1 MQVILKEA
9 VTGLGNRGEIIKV
22 KDGYARNFL
31 LPKQLAVQ
39 VTNGNLKQIEL
50 EKKSWALKNQK
61 EVEAANALKDI
72 IEKMTIS
79 VAKKAG
85 ESEALFG
92 SVTNQDIADVLAV
105 EKLEIDKR
113 KIELPEPV
121 KKLGTFPVIIHLHP
135 EVKVET
141 KVWVVKE

>member
-31 LPKQLAVQ
+31 LPQRLAVQ

>member
-31 LPKQLAVQ
+31 LPKRLAVQ
-39 VTNGNLKQIEL
+39 VTSGNLKQIEL

>member
-1 MQVILKEA
+1 MQVILKDA
-9 VTGLGNRGEIIKV
+9 VPGLGNRGEVIKV

-31 LPKQLAVQ
+31 LPKNLAVQ

-50 EKKSWALKNQK
+50 EKKSWALKNRK

-92 SVTNQDIADVLAV
+92 SVTSQDIADVLAV
-105 EKLEIDKR
+105 EKIEVDKR
-113 KIELPEPV
+113 KIELPEPI

>member
-1 MQVILKEA
+1 MQVILKET
-9 VTGLGNRGEIIKV
+9 VPGLGNRGEVLKV

-31 LPKQLAVQ
+31 LPKKLAVQ
-39 VTNGNLKQIEL
+39 VTNGNLKQIEM

-85 ESEALFG
+85 DTEALFG
-92 SVTNQDIADVLAV
+92 SVTSQDIADVLAV
-105 EKLEIDKR
+105 EKIEVDKR

>member
-9 VTGLGNRGEIIKV
+9 VTGLGNRGEVIKV

-31 LPKQLAVQ
+31 LPKKLAVQ
-39 VTNGNLKQIEL
+39 VTSGNLKQIEL

-85 ESEALFG
+85 ENEALFG

-105 EKLEIDKR
+105 EKIEVDKR
-113 KIELPEPV
+113 KIELPEQI

>member
-1 MQVILKEA
+1 MQVILKDT
-9 VTGLGNRGEIIKV
+9 VPGLGNRGEVIKV

-31 LPKQLAVQ
+31 LPKNLAVQ

-92 SVTNQDIADVLAV
+92 SVTSQDIAEVLAV
-105 EKLEIDKR
+105 EKIEVDKR
-113 KIELPEPV
+113 KIELPEPI

>member
-1 MQVILKEA
+1 MQVILKET

-31 LPKQLAVQ
+31 LPKRLAVQ
-39 VTNGNLKQIEL
+39 VTSGNLKQIEL

-61 EVEAANALKDI
+61 EVEAATALKDI

>member
-9 VTGLGNRGEIIKV
+9 VSGLGNRGEIIKV

-31 LPKQLAVQ
+31 LPQKLAVQ

-50 EKKSWALKNQK
+50 EKKTWALKNQK
-61 EVEAANALKDI
+61 EVEAADALKDI
-72 IEKMTIS
+72 IVKMTIS

-85 ESEALFG
+85 ESDALFG

-105 EKLEIDKR
+105 EKIEIDKR

-121 KKLGTFPVIIHLHP
+121 KKLGTFPVIIYLHP

>member
-1 MQVILKEA
+1 MQVILKET
-9 VTGLGNRGEIIKV
+9 VPGLGKRGEVLKV

-31 LPKQLAVQ
+31 LPKKLAVQ
-39 VTNGNLKQIEL
+39 VTSGNLKQIEL
-50 EKKSWALKNQK
+50 EKKSWVLKNQK

-85 ESEALFG
+85 DSEALFG
-92 SVTNQDIADVLAV
+92 SVTSQDIADVLAV
-105 EKLEIDKR
+105 EKIEVDKR

>member
-31 LPKQLAVQ
+31 LPQRLAVQ

-85 ESEALFG
+85 ETEALFG

>member
-1 MQVILKEA
+1 MQVILKET
-9 VTGLGNRGEIIKV
+9 VTGLGNRGQVIKV

-31 LPKQLAVQ
+31 LPKRLAVQ

-105 EKLEIDKR
+105 EKIEIDKR

>member
-9 VTGLGNRGEIIKV
+9 VSGLGNRGEIIIV

-31 LPKQLAVQ
+31 LPQKLAVQ
-39 VTNGNLKQIEL
+39 VTNGNLKQIDL
-50 EKKSWALKNQK
+50 EKKTWALKNQK
-61 EVEAANALKDI
+61 EVEAADTLKDI
-72 IEKMTIS
+72 ILKMTIS

-85 ESEALFG
+85 ESDALFG

-105 EKLEIDKR
+105 EKIEIDKR
-113 KIELPEPV
+113 KIELPEAV
-121 KKLGTFPVIIHLHP
+121 KKLGTFPVIINLHP

>member
-9 VTGLGNRGEIIKV
+9 VSGLGNRGEIIKV

-31 LPKQLAVQ
+31 LPQKLAVQ

-50 EKKSWALKNQK
+50 EKKTWALKNQK
-61 EVEAANALKDI
+61 EVEAADALKDI
-72 IEKMTIS
+72 IVKMTIS

-85 ESEALFG
+85 ESDALFG

-105 EKLEIDKR
+105 EKIEIDKR

-121 KKLGTFPVIIHLHP
+121 KKLGTFPVIITLHP

>member
-1 MQVILKEA
+1 MQVILKEN
-9 VTGLGNRGEIIKV
+9 VTGLGARGEIVKV

-31 LPKQLAVQ
+31 LPKQLAVPMTDGNMKQ
-39 VTNGNLKQIEL
+39 VEA
-50 EKKSWALKNQK
+50 EKKAWALKNQK
-61 EVEAANALKDI
+61 EIDAANTIKDM

-79 VAKKAG
+79 VAKKSG
-85 ESEALFG
+85 ENEALFG
-92 SVTNQDIADVLAV
+92 SVTAQDISDVLAR
-105 EKLEIDKR
+105 ENIDIDKR

-141 KVWVVKE
+141 KVYVVSE